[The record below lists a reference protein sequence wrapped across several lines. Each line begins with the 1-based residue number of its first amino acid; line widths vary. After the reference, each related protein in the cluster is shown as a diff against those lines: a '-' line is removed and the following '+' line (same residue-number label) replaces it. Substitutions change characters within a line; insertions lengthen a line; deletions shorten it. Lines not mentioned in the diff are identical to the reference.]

1 MVFLGKRGEKAK
13 KGKKSWKKAK
23 IWPKMVIFDVFWKS
37 SKKNF
42 NFALIRPF
50 FGGRAQALKM
60 GVDFC
65 PFWIETIWESVLR
78 VPIRLLLSDA
88 FFFAP
93 GGPGGAPKKNG
104 QNRDFW
110 GFCDFW
116 SFLVFFRYFWPFFVF
131 FVVLAIFVFLVN
143 FGLFLVFFQIWW
155 FTLINALS
163 LDFLINLGTSGVF
176 RGFCYFGVSCW
187 FWLILLNHRGAGNLL
202 NFILFYIL

>member
-1 MVFLGKRGEKAK
+1 MFLAKRAEKVE
-13 KGKKSWKKAK
+13 KGKKSWKNAK

-88 FFFAP
+88 FFFGAR
-93 GGPGGAPKKNG
+93 GAPRG
-104 QNRDFW
+104 TPQNWHFSIFRDFW
-110 GFCDFW
+110 HFW
-116 SFLVFFRYFWPFFVF
+116 PFLVFFRYFWLF
-131 FVVLAIFVFLVN
+131 LVFLALLVILVFLAH
-143 FGLFLVFFQIWW
+143 FGLFLGVFQNSWL
-155 FTLINALS
+155 TLINAL
-163 LDFLINLGTSGVF
+163 DTI
-176 RGFCYFGVSCW
+176 
-187 FWLILLNHRGAGNLL
+187 FWCLEAFSHIILTNPTFSYSQEL
-202 NFILFYIL
+202 

>member
-1 MVFLGKRGEKAK
+1 MGLKWLKMVFLGKRAEKAK
-13 KGKKSWKKAK
+13 KGKKSWKMVK

-88 FFFAP
+88 FFF
-93 GGPGGAPKKNG
+93 GPRGAPRG
-104 QNRDFW
+104 TPQNWHFCV
-110 GFCDFW
+110 FCDFCH
-116 SFLVFFRYFWPFFVF
+116 FWPFLV
-131 FVVLAIFVFLVN
+131 IFWCFLVI
-143 FGLFLVFFQIWW
+143 FGLFSCFWHFWSFWCFLVILGCFWW
-155 FTLINALS
+155 FCRTPYKC
-163 LDFLINLGTSGVF
+163 LGV
-176 RGFCYFGVSCW
+176 
-187 FWLILLNHRGAGNLL
+187 
-202 NFILFYIL
+202 

>member
-1 MVFLGKRGEKAK
+1 MGSKWLKMVFLGERGEKAK

-88 FFFAP
+88 FFFRGP
-93 GGPGGAPKKNG
+93 GGPP
-104 QNRDFW
+104 
-110 GFCDFW
+110 
-116 SFLVFFRYFWPFFVF
+116 
-131 FVVLAIFVFLVN
+131 
-143 FGLFLVFFQIWW
+143 
-155 FTLINALS
+155 
-163 LDFLINLGTSGVF
+163 GVG
-176 RGFCYFGVSCW
+176 RV
-187 FWLILLNHRGAGNLL
+187 A
-202 NFILFYIL
+202 

>member
-50 FGGRAQALKM
+50 FGGRAQPLKM

-88 FFFAP
+88 FFFGAR
-93 GGPGGAPKKNG
+93 GAPRG
-104 QNRDFW
+104 TPQIWHFSIFCYFW
-110 GFCDFW
+110 CFLLFFGLFWCFLTFLAVFGVFGHFW
-116 SFLVFFRYFWPFFVF
+116 SFLVFF
-131 FVVLAIFVFLVN
+131 
-143 FGLFLVFFQIWW
+143 GLFCCFWCFW
-155 FTLINALS
+155 S
-163 LDFLINLGTSGVF
+163 
-176 RGFCYFGVSCW
+176 
-187 FWLILLNHRGAGNLL
+187 FWLILGVFGPFLSFSLLLPRVTKIGAL
-202 NFILFYIL
+202 